1 MIKLTKSI
9 IRTLERIEQTI
20 EDDARNGVIYPLYS
34 EKRYELYNSTE
45 EYLYKFRRFKWNLI
59 SGKNGLLNC
68 KDTKK
73 RANMIKIV
81 DAIWEFYRPFNSTQ
95 IANIEND
102 AFFEDDLK
110 PRLIRFLQANP
121 TDKNA
126 NCLKYFFMHPCDS
139 SWEQVDEYCKVRE
152 FKLMKSKQE
161 YNRILKEEGVQ
172 ILNSKLEGQNQIQI
186 AFLRISKEEVLEEK
200 GLKYDYKDFAN
211 EYAYSLDGEELK
223 AYRLWFDIREKG
235 IYYIYIPNVII

>member
-1 MIKLTKSI
+1 
-9 IRTLERIEQTI
+9 
-20 EDDARNGVIYPLYS
+20 
-34 EKRYELYNSTE
+34 
-45 EYLYKFRRFKWNLI
+45 
-59 SGKNGLLNC
+59 
-68 KDTKK
+68 
-73 RANMIKIV
+73 
-81 DAIWEFYRPFNSTQ
+81 
-95 IANIEND
+95 
-102 AFFEDDLK
+102 
-110 PRLIRFLQANP
+110 
-121 TDKNA
+121 
-126 NCLKYFFMHPCDS
+126 MHPCDS